1 MLVVSNVVI
10 MLDMRRQKASGDL
23 MDMVWW
29 FSGGK
34 KLGAMSAPSAHSR
47 PGIGD
52 ILFTMGRRD
61 SALLLW
67 LLFALGGVPVLAPLM
82 AAIIGVA
89 WFVAGVVQL
98 VVRPAAPTANL

>member
-1 MLVVSNVVI
+1 MR
-10 MLDMRRQKASGDL
+10 DMRRQKASGDL

-34 KLGAMSAPSAHSR
+34 KLGASLRQRLTSR

-52 ILFTMGRRD
+52 ILFAMGRRD

-67 LLFALGGVPVLAPLM
+67 LVFALLRRAGAGADHGGDHR
-82 AAIIGVA
+82 
-89 WFVAGVVQL
+89 AGL
-98 VVRPAAPTANL
+98 VRRQRRPAGGRARPAGRPGERR